1 MTKSTFRIHIRIH
14 HQDKSNMER
23 VKTKVKYWR
32 WVKRVRSPQFYL
44 NPQSLQKTEFFP
56 DIPSVQGCNL
66 CCQISVVIGYWR
78 CNRRNHSIE
87 MTKSTFRIH
96 IRIHHQDKSN
106 VERVR
111 TQVKYWSWSE
121 GLKSA
126 AETRVCQVEKYLI
139 ILFGAWK
146 NYSLH
151 LFSRKE
157 QFISLSF
164 YF

>member
-1 MTKSTFRIHIRIH
+1 MCPILDDILPSDEVFLESLI
-14 HQDKSNMER
+14 
-23 VKTKVKYWR
+23 
-32 WVKRVRSPQFYL
+32 
-44 NPQSLQKTEFFP
+44 QSDLLM
-56 DIPSVQGCNL
+56 DL
-66 CCQISVVIGYWR
+66 YCQISVVIGYWR

-139 ILFGAWK
+139 ILFGARK

-157 QFISLSF
+157 QFKSLSLKTRF
-164 YF
+164 VNNYLLYSHGQMP

>member
-1 MTKSTFRIHIRIH
+1 MQNLNCNFKDLLASSHTSYLYICNRRKTSALARKLSKPSPY
-14 HQDKSNMER
+14 DKPP
-23 VKTKVKYWR
+23 Y
-32 WVKRVRSPQFYL
+32 
-44 NPQSLQKTEFFP
+44 
-56 DIPSVQGCNL
+56 L

-111 TQVKYWSWSE
+111 TKVKYWSSLE
-121 GLKSA
+121 GLRSA
-126 AETRVCQVEKYLI
+126 VETRVCQVGKYLL
-139 ILFGAWK
+139 ILFCARK

-151 LFSRKE
+151 LFIRKKL
-157 QFISLSF
+157 FVLLSF